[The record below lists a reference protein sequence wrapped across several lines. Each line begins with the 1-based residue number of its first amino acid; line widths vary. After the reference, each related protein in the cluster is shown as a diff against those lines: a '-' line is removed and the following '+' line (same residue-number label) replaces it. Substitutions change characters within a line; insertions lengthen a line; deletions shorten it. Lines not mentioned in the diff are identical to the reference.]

1 MNDYN
6 KYFENLIIEVAS
18 HINPKIN
25 GILFLELVK
34 YRIIDR
40 LKDDNFIISD
50 EIQEANAKAIFLK
63 ERDIELNF
71 RLIFCKSAVAN
82 LNTLLKNN
90 ILLICIQE
98 DLSININ
105 DCKSN
110 KIFNSISFIV
120 FGSFFAVIIWILK
133 IPNVRYGGYAYVP
146 FLIFMIIFYYYD
158 LKKIRRFPYLSKK

>member
-50 EIQEANAKAIFLK
+50 EIQEANSKNISK
-63 ERDIELNF
+63 RKRYRIEF
-71 RLIFCKSAVAN
+71 
-82 LNTLLKNN
+82 
-90 ILLICIQE
+90 
-98 DLSININ
+98 
-105 DCKSN
+105 
-110 KIFNSISFIV
+110 
-120 FGSFFAVIIWILK
+120 
-133 IPNVRYGGYAYVP
+133 
-146 FLIFMIIFYYYD
+146 
-158 LKKIRRFPYLSKK
+158 

>member
-6 KYFENLIIEVAS
+6 NYLENLILEVTS
-18 HINPKIN
+18 QINPKIN

-50 EIQEANAKAIFLK
+50 EIEKANSKTIFLK

-71 RLIFCKSAVAN
+71 RLIFCKSAIVN
-82 LNTLLKNN
+82 LNTLLENN
-90 ILLICIQE
+90 ILLICIKE
-98 DLSININ
+98 DLNININ

-110 KIFNSISFIV
+110 KIFNYQSVPMTGTVLTKGSTYSLNCRKKTV
-120 FGSFFAVIIWILK
+120 FLEINL
-133 IPNVRYGGYAYVP
+133 NE
-146 FLIFMIIFYYYD
+146 
-158 LKKIRRFPYLSKK
+158 KKLDIENLEQNTI

>member
-6 KYFENLIIEVAS
+6 NYLENLILKVAS
-18 HINPKIN
+18 QINPKIN

-50 EIQEANAKAIFLK
+50 EIQEANSKGIFLK

-71 RLIFCKSAVAN
+71 RLIFCKSAVVN
-82 LNTLLKNN
+82 LSTLLENN

-98 DLSININ
+98 DMNININ

-110 KIFNSISFIV
+110 KIFNYTSVPMTGTVITKGSTYALNCRKRTV
-120 FGSFFAVIIWILK
+120 FLEI
-133 IPNVRYGGYAYVP
+133 N
-146 FLIFMIIFYYYD
+146 LIQ
-158 LKKIRRFPYLSKK
+158 KKLDIENLEQNTI